1 NSSSSIDSTITL
13 WQFLLE
19 LLQQEQSGDI
29 IEWTRG
35 ADGEFRLIDAEAVA
49 RKWGQRKAKPHMNY
63 DKLSRA
69 LRYYYEKNIIKKV
82 SNSSSSIEST
92 ITLWQFL
99 LELLQQEQSGDII
112 EWTRGADGE
121 FRLIDAEAV
130 ARKWGQRKAKPH
142 MNYDKLSRA
151 LRYYYEKNIIK
162 KVSVIGKKFVYRFVT
177 TDTALHS
184 SNPPSSD
191 YCTPQTLKMCYVKDE
206 KDIPHEIP
214 SFLSGNVPQPIQH
227 QRTDFSTLSLLGTDS
242 PNAAHSVSTPSPTD
256 SVCSPSSSVASSA
269 TPSTSSPIEDTR
281 HQHSRK
287 RSLSPQSSCATSSAS
302 TYTTSTST
310 TVAQPPPSKKGMKP
324 NPLNLTATSNFCVP
338 PISPLLMLQQ
348 HHQNSPLFQSQ
359 IGQLYAITAANALAS
374 AGLYGPQ
381 ISPMLTSQ
389 SPFRSPL
396 TTPKNLGGGLGDIGR
411 TPGSTVDSQV
421 FQFPPV
427 SAFSTTN
434 SSFLNTFTNL
444 ISPMAPFM
452 MPSSSSTSFKFPST
466 SDSLK
471 TPTVPI
477 KMPTL

>member
-1 NSSSSIDSTITL
+1 MNVSDLMMSSRTTSPLLHQQQQPQSANSIDSTITL

-19 LLQQEQSGDI
+19 LLQQEQNGDI

-82 SNSSSSIEST
+82 
-92 ITLWQFL
+92 
-99 LELLQQEQSGDII
+99 
-112 EWTRGADGE
+112 
-121 FRLIDAEAV
+121 
-130 ARKWGQRKAKPH
+130 
-142 MNYDKLSRA
+142 
-151 LRYYYEKNIIK
+151 
-162 KVSVIGKKFVYRFVT
+162 IGKKFVYRFVT
-177 TDTALHS
+177 TDAHAMA
-184 SNPPSSD
+184 PSSE
-191 YCTPQTLKMCYVKDE
+191 YCTPPEMKMCFVKDE
-206 KDIPHEIP
+206 KDITHEIP
-214 SFLSGNVPQPIQH
+214 SFLSLPPPTH
-227 QRTDFSTLSLLGTDS
+227 QRTTDFSTLSLLGTDS
-242 PNAAHSVSTPSPTD
+242 PNTAHSVSTPSPTD

-281 HQHSRK
+281 SRK
-287 RSLSPQSSCATSSAS
+287 RSLSPSTPSATATQASMSITFTTLATTPSSSSS
-302 TYTTSTST
+302 SLTTT
-310 TVAQPPPSKKGMKP
+310 AAPPPPKKGMKP

-338 PISPLLMLQQ
+338 PPISPLLMLQQ
-348 HHQNSPLFQSQ
+348 HQNSPLFQTQ

-381 ISPMLTSQ
+381 MSPLLTSQ

-396 TTPKNLGGGLGDIGR
+396 TTPKNLGGLGGGDGR
-411 TPGSTVDSQV
+411 TPGTNGESQV

-427 SAFSTTN
+427 SAFQSTN
-434 SSFLNTFTNL
+434 PLLNTFTNL

-452 MPSSSSTSFKFPST
+452 MPSQSSTSFKFPSST
-466 SDSLK
+466 DSLK